1 MKFPVNKEQIELNT
15 SYQKSISDARIRGKV
30 WWQKR
35 KKSRKKTEYK
45 IRRVAQRRRG
55 GTTAAPRC
63 TAIVQNKQ
71 SHASLL
77 DLASLCLSVCLY
89 VCLSVSL
96 SLSFFLWFDGR
107 RGALLDAS
115 LSWRVRR
122 RLALSRHTTTV
133 DDGVV
138 YSWHRRTRLSSPVV
152 VVFFFFFDFMWFFV
166 LFWWPSSLSFFFFLY
181 LPVPCSAG
189 SLSLLGPLV
198 WFDPE
203 SIRALCGAVKNF
215 SAVLLRRRSNPVKP
229 VESHFQTWNTTMSNP
244 VEAVVGVARSKTDCF
259 LVWKGNFWQKKHWK
273 ERNDWRLRQFQLN
286 FVYGCH
292 FLHVFNRKKLRNRF
306 LKKRH
311 PTYP

>member
-1 MKFPVNKEQIELNT
+1 M
-15 SYQKSISDARIRGKV
+15 
-30 WWQKR
+30 
-35 KKSRKKTEYK
+35 
-45 IRRVAQRRRG
+45 
-55 GTTAAPRC
+55 
-63 TAIVQNKQ
+63 
-71 SHASLL
+71 
-77 DLASLCLSVCLY
+77 
-89 VCLSVSL
+89 SVSL
-96 SLSFFLWFDGR
+96 SLCLSLFFSDSMDGAGHSWTR
-107 RGALLDAS
+107 AFHGKSDAD
-115 LSWRVRR
+115 WRCPDTRR
-122 RLALSRHTTTV
+122 RSTTGSSILDIGGRASRL
-133 DDGVV
+133 
-138 YSWHRRTRLSSPVV
+138 LSSSS
-152 VVFFFFFDFMWFFV
+152 FLFFFDFMWFFV